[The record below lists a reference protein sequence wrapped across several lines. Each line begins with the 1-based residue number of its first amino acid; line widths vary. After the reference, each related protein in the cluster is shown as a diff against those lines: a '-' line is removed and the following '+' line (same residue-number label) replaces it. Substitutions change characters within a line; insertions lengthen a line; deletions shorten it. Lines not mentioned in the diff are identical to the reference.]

1 MHVHKRG
8 VHAFWKAIAFCK
20 VNVPCELQYQPQERM
35 SSQEPGVES
44 GTTSQELGVDFESG
58 TRLARVRN
66 SWPTSRELNM
76 QLASGTEALSLQ
88 LGARVENWS

>member
-1 MHVHKRG
+1 
-8 VHAFWKAIAFCK
+8 
-20 VNVPCELQYQPQERM
+20 M
-35 SSQEPGVES
+35 SIGKNVES
-44 GTTSQELGVDFESG
+44 GTGGRVRNHESGTGLEFESG

-88 LGARVENWS
+88 LGARVESWS